1 MTCQDALSRFVLT
14 DELIPCH
21 LFIMSKTTEGM
32 KRLKALLDKGTRP
45 AEIAV
50 ALDCS
55 TTTLY
60 NILSGEGK
68 PSLHVANA
76 ALRSYK
82 IPTTAWE
89 HDV

>member
-1 MTCQDALSRFVLT
+1 
-14 DELIPCH
+14 
-21 LFIMSKTTEGM
+21 MSKTTEAKPTEGI
-32 KRLKALLDKGTRP
+32 KKLKAILKNGTKP

-60 NILSGEGK
+60 NILSGDGK

-76 ALRSYK
+76 ALRVYK

-89 HDV
+89 QDA

>member
-1 MTCQDALSRFVLT
+1 MPK
-14 DELIPCH
+14 I
-21 LFIMSKTTEGM
+21 TEGI
-32 KRLKALLDKGTRP
+32 KRLKAVLEKGAKP
-45 AEIAV
+45 AEVAV

-60 NILSGEGK
+60 NILSGDGK

-89 HDV
+89 TEA